1 MYKRQPQGMTRYAG
15 GPRQAQL
22 VCQFGT
28 VLDPA
33 AVESVEVNG
42 VLFPVR

>member
-1 MYKRQPQGMTRYAG
+1 MRYAG
-15 GPRQAQL
+15 GPEQVQL
-22 VCQFGT
+22 VCQFGR
-28 VLDPA
+28 VIDPA